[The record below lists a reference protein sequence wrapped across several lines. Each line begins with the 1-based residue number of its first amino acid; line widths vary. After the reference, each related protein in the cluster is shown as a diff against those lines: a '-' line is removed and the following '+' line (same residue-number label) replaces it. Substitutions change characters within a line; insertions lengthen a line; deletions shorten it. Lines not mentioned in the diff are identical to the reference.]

1 VSYVLNAVTG
11 FLAIAEP
18 ALISAG
24 VVALP
29 FGANALLRAI
39 RVRKLMPIIR
49 RAFVILDPLLN
60 EQIKNYRGSDVRF
73 AIGLVTEVLA
83 DGALSQAEVKQ
94 AIEEIERRWRPSLA
108 AGKSPEQLPAHSRDK
123 RVLEAV
129 TQVVG
134 KAENYTATLSD
145 AAQLVRGFLQ

>member
-1 VSYVLNAVTG
+1 MSYVLNAVSG

-24 VVALP
+24 IVALP
-29 FGANALLRAI
+29 FGANALVRAV
-39 RVRKLMPIIR
+39 RLRKLLPIIR

-60 EQIKNYRGSDVRF
+60 EHIKTYRGSDVRF
-73 AIGLVTEVLA
+73 SIGLVTEVLA
-83 DGALSQAEVKQ
+83 DGSLTQAEVKQ

-108 AGKSPEQLPAHSRDK
+108 AGKAPEQLLPHSRDK
-123 RVLEAV
+123 RILDAV

>member
-1 VSYVLNAVTG
+1 MSYALNAVSG

-29 FGANALLRAI
+29 FGANALIKAVRL
-39 RVRKLMPIIR
+39 RKLLPILR
-49 RAFVILDPLLN
+49 RAFVVLDPLLN
-60 EQIKNYRGSDVRF
+60 EHSKSYRSSDVRF

-108 AGKSPEQLPAHSRDK
+108 AGKIAEQLQPHSRERRLLD
-123 RVLEAV
+123 AV

-134 KAENYTATLSD
+134 KAETYTATLSD